1 MQRDELVR
9 YLDRY
14 LRIDAI
20 ADYGPQG
27 LQVEGAGEVTRIAFT
42 VDAGQPCIDAAIK
55 VGAQMQLVHHGLF
68 WGGQELIRGPFGRK
82 IQRLLQAN
90 LNLYA
95 AHLPLDAHP
104 EVGNNAELARLLEL
118 TVESWFCNVKGTDI
132 GVIAAAPNGETT
144 VDALAAAL
152 KARLGV
158 EPRVLAH
165 GPALVR
171 RVAIVSGG
179 GISHIAEAAALGADT
194 FITGETSHAHFY
206 AAQEQGMNV
215 LFAGHYATETVGLKA
230 LGRHLN
236 GKFGLETV
244 FIDLPTGM

>member
-20 ADYGPQG
+20 PDYGPQG
-27 LQVEGAGEVTRIAFT
+27 LQVEGAGEVTRIVFT

-55 VGAQMQLVHHGLF
+55 VGAQMQIVHHGLF
-68 WGGQELIRGPFGRK
+68 WGAQEPIRGPFGHK
-82 IQRLLQAN
+82 IQRLFQAN

-95 AHLPLDAHP
+95 AHLALDAHP
-104 EVGNNAELARLLEL
+104 EVGNNVELARLLEL

-132 GVIAAAPNGETT
+132 GVVAVAPDGTT
-144 VDALAAAL
+144 VESLAAAL

-158 EPRVLAH
+158 EPRTLAH
-165 GPALVR
+165 GPAAVR
-171 RVAIVSGG
+171 RVALVSGSG
-179 GISHIAEAAALGADT
+179 VSYAKEAAVLGADT
-194 FITGETSHAHFY
+194 LVTGETSHAHFY
-206 AAQEQGMNV
+206 AAVELGMNV
-215 LFAGHYATETVGLKA
+215 LFAGHYASETVGLKA

>member
-1 MQRDELVR
+1 
-9 YLDRY
+9 
-14 LRIDAI
+14 
-20 ADYGPQG
+20 
-27 LQVEGAGEVTRIAFT
+27 

-55 VGAQMQLVHHGLF
+55 VGAQMQIVHHGLF
-68 WGGQELIRGPFGRK
+68 WGREELIRGPFGRK

-104 EVGNNAELARLLEL
+104 EVGNNVELARLLEL
-118 TVESWFCNVKGTDI
+118 GVESWFCNIKGTDI
-132 GVIAAAPNGETT
+132 GVVAAAPDGTT
-144 VDALAAAL
+144 VDELAALL
-152 KARLGV
+152 KARLGS
-158 EPRVLAH
+158 ETRALAH
-165 GPALVR
+165 GPAQVR
-171 RVAIVSGG
+171 RVAIISGS
-179 GISHIAEAAALGADT
+179 GIDHAREAAALGADT
-194 FITGETSHAHFY
+194 FITGETSHAHYY
-206 AAQEQGMNV
+206 AAHEYGLNV

>member
-20 ADYGPQG
+20 PDYGPQG
-27 LQVEGAGEVTRIAFT
+27 LQVEGADEVTRIAFT
-42 VDAGQPCIDAAIK
+42 VDAGLPCVDAAIK
-55 VGAQMQLVHHGLF
+55 VGAQMQIVHHGLF
-68 WGGQELIRGPFGRK
+68 WGAQELIRGPFGRK

-132 GVIAAAPNGETT
+132 GVVAAAPDGLTLD
-144 VDALAAAL
+144 VLAAAL
-152 KARLGV
+152 KSRLGA
-158 EPRVLAH
+158 EARTLAH
-165 GPALVR
+165 GPGLVK
-171 RVAIVSGG
+171 RVAIVSGS
-179 GISHIAEAAALGADT
+179 GIDHAREAAALGADT

-206 AAQEQGMNV
+206 TAVEQGMNV

>member
-118 TVESWFCNVKGTDI
+118 TVESWFCNVKGADI
-132 GVIAAAPNGETT
+132 GVVALAPDGTT
-144 VDALAAAL
+144 PESLAAAL

-165 GPALVR
+165 GPGAVQ
-171 RVAIVSGG
+171 RVAIVSGS
-179 GISHIAEAAALGADT
+179 GIDRAREAAALGADT
-194 FITGETSHAHFY
+194 FITGETSHAHYY
-206 AAQEQGMNV
+206 AAVELGMNV

>member
-1 MQRDELVR
+1 MQRDELVH

-42 VDAGQPCIDAAIK
+42 VDAGLPCIDAAIK
-55 VGAQMQLVHHGLF
+55 IGAQMQIVHHGLF
-68 WGGQELIRGPFGRK
+68 WGAQELIRGPFGRK

-104 EVGNNAELARLLEL
+104 ELGNNVELARLLEL

-132 GVIAAAPNGETT
+132 GVIAAASDGLTL
-144 VDALAAAL
+144 DMLAAAL
-152 KARLGV
+152 KSRLGA
-158 EPRVLAH
+158 EARALAH
-165 GPALVR
+165 GPALVK
-171 RVAIVSGG
+171 RVAIVSGS
-179 GISHIAEAAALGADT
+179 GIDHAREAAALGADT

-206 AAQEQGMNV
+206 TAVELGMNV

>member
-1 MQRDELVR
+1 MQREELVR

-20 ADYGPQG
+20 PDYGPQG
-27 LQVEGAGEVTRIAFT
+27 LQVEGASEVTRVVFT
-42 VDAGQPCIDAAIK
+42 VDAGQPCVDAAIK
-55 VGAQMQLVHHGLF
+55 VGAQMQIVHHGLF
-68 WGGQELIRGPFGRK
+68 WGREELIRGPYGRK

-95 AHLPLDAHP
+95 AHLALDAHP

-132 GVIAAAPNGETT
+132 GV
-144 VDALAAAL
+144 VALAPDGATVEELAALL
-152 KARLGV
+152 KARLGS

-165 GPALVR
+165 GPSQVR
-171 RVAIVSGG
+171 RVAIVSGS
-179 GISHIAEAAALGADT
+179 GIDHAREAVALGADT

-206 AAQEQGMNV
+206 AAHEQGLNV
-215 LFAGHYATETVGLKA
+215 FFAGHYASETVGLKA

>member
-20 ADYGPQG
+20 PDYGPQG

-42 VDAGQPCIDAAIK
+42 VDAGQPCVDAAIK

-68 WGGQELIRGPFGRK
+68 WGSPQPIRGPFGRK
-82 IQRLLQAN
+82 VQRILQAN
-90 LNLYA
+90 INLYA

-104 EVGNNAELARLLEL
+104 EVGNNVEL
-118 TVESWFCNVKGTDI
+118 TRQMELVVESWFCNVKGTDV
-132 GVIAAAPNGETT
+132 GVIAAAPDGTT
-144 VDALAAAL
+144 VEGLAAAL

-171 RVAIVSGG
+171 RVGIVSGF
-179 GISHIAEAAALGADT
+179 GIDHAQEAAALGADT
-194 FITGETSHAHFY
+194 FVTGETSHAHFY
-206 AAQEQGMNV
+206 TALEQGMNI

>member
-20 ADYGPQG
+20 PDYGPQG

-68 WGGQELIRGPFGRK
+68 WGAQEPIRGPFGRK
-82 IQRLLQAN
+82 VQRLIQAN
-90 LNLYA
+90 FNLYA
-95 AHLPLDAHP
+95 AHLALDAHP
-104 EVGNNAELARLLEL
+104 EVGNNVELARLLEL
-118 TVESWFCNVKGTDI
+118 TVGSWFCNVKGTDI
-132 GVIAAAPNGETT
+132 GVIAHAPDGLT
-144 VDALAAAL
+144 VEALAGGI

-158 EPRVLAH
+158 EARVLAH

-171 RVAIVSGG
+171 RVAIVSGS
-179 GISHIAEAAALGADT
+179 GIDYAREAAALGADT
-194 FITGETSHAHFY
+194 FVTGETSHAHFY
-206 AAQEQGMNV
+206 DAVELGLNV

-244 FIDLPTGM
+244 FIDLPTAM

>member
-20 ADYGPQG
+20 PDYGPQG

-68 WGGQELIRGPFGRK
+68 WGAQELIRGPFGRK
-82 IQRLLQAN
+82 VQRLLQAN

-95 AHLPLDAHP
+95 AHLALDAHP
-104 EVGNNAELARLLEL
+104 EVGNNVELARLLDL
-118 TVESWFCNVKGTDI
+118 AVESWFCNVKGTDI
-132 GVIAAAPNGETT
+132 GVIAQAADGLT
-144 VDALAAAL
+144 VEALAGGI
-152 KARLGV
+152 KARLGA

-179 GISHIAEAAALGADT
+179 GIDYAREAAALGADT
-194 FITGETSHAHFY
+194 FVTGETSHAHFY
-206 AAQEQGMNV
+206 DAVEQGLNV

>member
-1 MQRDELVR
+1 MLRSDLVR

-14 LRIDAI
+14 LRIDDI

-27 LQVEGAGEVTRIAFT
+27 LQVEGAAEVTRIAFT
-42 VDAGQPCIDAAIK
+42 VDAGLPCIEAAAK
-55 VGAQMQLVHHGLF
+55 VGAQMQVVHHGLF
-68 WGGQELIRGPFGRK
+68 WGNIQPIRGPFGRRVARL
-82 IQRLLQAN
+82 IQTN

-95 AHLPLDAHP
+95 AHLALDAHP

-118 TVESWFCNVKGTDI
+118 TVDSWFSETKGTDI
-132 GVIAAAPNGETT
+132 GVIATGPEGLT
-144 VDALAAAL
+144 VDALGAAL

-158 EPRVLAH
+158 EPRLLAH
-165 GPALVR
+165 GPSTVH
-171 RVAIVSGG
+171 RVAIISGSG
-179 GISHIAEAAALGADT
+179 SDGIAEAAALGADT
-194 FITGETSHAHFY
+194 FITGETSHSHFY
-206 AAQEQGMNV
+206 EASDHGLNV
-215 LFAGHYATETVGLKA
+215 FFGGHYATETVGLKA

>member
-1 MQRDELVR
+1 MQREELVR

-20 ADYGPQG
+20 PDYGPQG

-42 VDAGQPCIDAAIK
+42 VDAGLPCIDAAIK
-55 VGAQMQLVHHGLF
+55 VGAQMHLVHHGLF
-68 WGGQELIRGPFGRK
+68 WGAQELIRGPFGRK
-82 IQRLLQAN
+82 IQRLVQAN

-104 EVGNNAELARLLEL
+104 EVGNNVELARLLEL
-118 TVESWFCNVKGTDI
+118 AVESWFCNVKGTDI
-132 GVIAAAPNGETT
+132 GVIALAPDGLT
-144 VDALAAAL
+144 VEALAGAL

-158 EPRVLAH
+158 EPRILAH
-165 GPALVR
+165 GPSPVR

-179 GISHIAEAAALGADT
+179 GISHAREAAALGADT
-194 FITGETSHAHFY
+194 FVTGETSHAHFY
-206 AAQEQGMNV
+206 EAVELGMNV

>member
-20 ADYGPQG
+20 PDYGPQG
-27 LQVEGAGEVTRIAFT
+27 LQVEGAGEVTRIVFT
-42 VDAGQPCIDAAIK
+42 VDAGQPCIDAAVK
-55 VGAQMQLVHHGLF
+55 VGAQMQLVHHGLL
-68 WGGQELIRGPFGRK
+68 WGTQEPIRGAFGRK
-82 IQRLLQAN
+82 VARLLQAN

-104 EVGNNAELARLLEL
+104 EVGNNVELARLLEL

-132 GVIAAAPNGETT
+132 GVIGAAPDGTT
-144 VDALAAAL
+144 VEALAAAL

-158 EPRVLAH
+158 EPRTLAH
-165 GPALVR
+165 GPGLVR

-179 GISHIAEAAALGADT
+179 GVSYAKEAAALGADT
-194 FITGETSHAHFY
+194 FVTGETSHAHFY
-206 AAQEQGMNV
+206 EAQEQGLNV
-215 LFAGHYATETVGLKA
+215 IFAGHYATETVRLKA